1 MDPTRKTTRKQKVLL
16 GSLGGLLASLAFF
29 DGVGSLLALTVTVT
43 ALMALF
49 LSEERERR
57 QAPKGYWILNELLLR
72 QPHHAEDDEPAHLW
86 WLDLWL
92 KGAEATKNLGETIAN
107 LGDWLNEEEK

>member
-1 MDPTRKTTRKQKVLL
+1 MDPTRKTMRKQKVLL

-29 DGVGSLLALTVTVT
+29 GGVGSLLALTVIVT
-43 ALMALF
+43 ALLALF

-57 QAPKGYWILNELLLR
+57 RLR
-72 QPHHAEDDEPAHLW
+72 QVGGSEHLW

-92 KGAEATKNLGETIAN
+92 KGAEATKDLGETIAN
-107 LGDWLNEEEK
+107 LGDWLNEEK